1 MANVLLFSP
10 SADFAADLK
19 EQFGL
24 YAPELVVFDDW
35 SDEVVFDAAVVDG
48 DSKKARQL
56 QSRLRNAPVILLGN
70 DEIEDADGLIVINK
84 PLRLE
89 KLLDAVLAG
98 INLLARSGNALLV
111 FGGYALD
118 CAKKEI
124 VCQSSGRITKLT
136 EREVTILGYLYKAH
150 EKTVSKQELL
160 SEVWGYNPEAT
171 THTVET
177 HIYRL
182 RQKIED
188 NGGDRPVILTEEA
201 GYTLNF

>member
-1 MANVLLFSP
+1 MANILLISP
-10 SADFAADLK
+10 SAAFADDIK

-24 YAPELVVFDDW
+24 YAPDLILFDEW
-35 SDEVVFDAAVVDG
+35 SDEVIFDAAVIDE
-48 DSKKARQL
+48 DLEQARL
-56 QSRLRNAPVILLGN
+56 FKDKLRSAPVVFLGN
-70 DEIEDADGLIVINK
+70 DVAEDYNGFTVLNK

-98 INLLARSGNALLV
+98 INVFTRSGDVLLS
-111 FGGYALD
+111 FGRYALD
-118 CAKKEI
+118 CAQKEVI
-124 VCQSSGRITKLT
+124 CETNGRVVKLT
-136 EREVTILGYLYKAH
+136 EREVAILCYLYKAH

-160 SEVWGYNPEAT
+160 SEVWGYNPDAT

-182 RQKIED
+182 RQKIEE
-188 NGGDRPVILTEEA
+188 NGGEPVIITEEA

>member
-1 MANVLLFSP
+1 MANVLLFSR
-10 SADFAADLK
+10 SSGFAADIK

-24 YAPELVVFDDW
+24 YAPELIVFDDW
-35 SDEVVFDAAVVDG
+35 SDDVVFDAAVVDE
-48 DSKKARQL
+48 DAEKARL
-56 QSRLRNAPVILLGN
+56 FQSRLRNAPVIFLGN
-70 DEIEDADGLIVINK
+70 EEPENAEQMVVINK

-89 KLLDAVLAG
+89 KLLDTVLSG
-98 INLLARSGNALLV
+98 INLFARSGDMLLN

-124 VCQSSGRITKLT
+124 VCESSGKVTKLT
-136 EREVTILGYLYKAH
+136 EREVAILCYLYKAH

-160 SEVWGYNPEAT
+160 SEVWGYNPDAT

-188 NGGDRPVILTEEA
+188 DKPVIITEEA